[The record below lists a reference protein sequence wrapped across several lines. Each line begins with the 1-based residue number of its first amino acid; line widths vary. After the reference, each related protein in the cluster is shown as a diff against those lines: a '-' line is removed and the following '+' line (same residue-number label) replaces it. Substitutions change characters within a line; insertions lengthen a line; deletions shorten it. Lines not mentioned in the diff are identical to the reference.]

1 MKTYKLLLKEV
12 KQENKWGYEDKDEV
26 KLGKVAFPFKG
37 KTDDTEFDLK
47 KGEEVYYQYGTP
59 AKIEGEEY
67 ILVSL
72 TSLVCQKS

>member
-1 MKTYKLLLKEV
+1 MKIFKLLLKEV
-12 KQENKWGYEDKDEV
+12 EQENTWGYQDKDAI

-37 KTDDTEFDLK
+37 KTDDYDFDLK
-47 KGEEVYYQYGTP
+47 KGDEVYYQYGTN
-59 AKIEGEEY
+59 AKLNGEDY